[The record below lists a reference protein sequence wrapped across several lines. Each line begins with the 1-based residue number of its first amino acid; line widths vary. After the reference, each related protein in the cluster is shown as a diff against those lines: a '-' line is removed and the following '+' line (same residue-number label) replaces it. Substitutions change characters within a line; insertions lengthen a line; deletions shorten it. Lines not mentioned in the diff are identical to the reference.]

1 MTPPISCWKFHHIR
15 PSATGGATEMPNL
28 MTLCQSCHAGLDPHF
43 DRSSFDYVN
52 PFDAAKLLPC
62 FEDGVANYRRVTA

>member
-1 MTPPISCWKFHHIR
+1 MPVMLGSIHI
-15 PSATGGATEMPNL
+15 
-28 MTLCQSCHAGLDPHF
+28 F
-43 DRSSFDYVN
+43 DRSPFGYVN